1 MHILAYILKTVNSYG
16 EKTMFIKLADLI
28 VYQIFG
34 LAAETKLGSSLHFF
48 VYDVFKILFLLF
60 SIILIISFLRSYI
73 DNNKFKKYIEKQP
86 KLLAHL
92 LASVFGA
99 VTPFC
104 SCSSIPLF
112 IGFIEAG
119 IPFGVAMSFL
129 ITSPIINEIAM
140 LVLAGILG
148 VKITLIYISTGIL
161 VGTIGG
167 FIMEKLGFQKYLQ
180 EYLKILEKNPNS
192 CACSCKSNIEG
203 ITIKTRIKNSLI
215 YTIDLI
221 KKIWLFIIIGV
232 GVGAFLHGYVPQEF
246 FIKYMGENNLLAI
259 PMAVIAGIPL
269 YADATT
275 IIPIAQVLIQK
286 GAAIG
291 TVLEFMM
298 AVVGLSLPEMI
309 ILSRVMKKELIIRY
323 VIFMFI
329 TFTIIGYFYNFVLC

>member
-1 MHILAYILKTVNSYG
+1 MEY
-16 EKTMFIKLADLI
+16 
-28 VYQIFG
+28 
-34 LAAETKLGSSLHFF
+34 
-48 VYDVFKILFLLF
+48 
-60 SIILIISFLRSYI
+60 
-73 DNNKFKKYIEKQP
+73 
-86 KLLAHL
+86 
-92 LASVFGA
+92 
-99 VTPFC
+99 
-104 SCSSIPLF
+104 
-112 IGFIEAG
+112 
-119 IPFGVAMSFL
+119 L
-129 ITSPIINEIAM
+129 ITSPMINEIAM

-323 VIFMFI
+323 VIFMFT

>member
-1 MHILAYILKTVNSYG
+1 
-16 EKTMFIKLADLI
+16 MFIKLADII
-28 VYQIFG
+28 VFQIFG
-34 LAAETKLGSSLHFF
+34 LSAETKLGSSLHFF

-60 SIILIISFLRSYI
+60 SIILIISFLRSYV

-92 LASVFGA
+92 FASIFGA

-129 ITSPIINEIAM
+129 ITSPMINEIAM

-192 CACSCKSNIEG
+192 CACSCKSNIEE

-291 TVLEFMM
+291 TVLVFMM

-329 TFTIIGYFYNFVLC
+329 TFTIIGYFCKETH